1 MNETMTTIY
10 QRRAVRKYKALSV
23 SPDIIEQILDAGRMA
38 PSAINMQPWKFY
50 VLTNKETIKTFGG
63 AIKQGMVKGFL
74 KTGFRQI
81 VTNIIG
87 TLHMGHKT
95 DFVKQDDMVFHGAP
109 VVIFIASSKSNEWA
123 PVDVGMCAQNMMLAA
138 KSLGLDT
145 CPIGMARYIEYTET
159 YERLHIPHRE
169 HVNLAII
176 LGYGDETPEVHERI
190 KENVTYIDGL

>member
-1 MNETMTTIY
+1 MNETLNTIY
-10 QRRAVRKYKALSV
+10 QRRAVRKFKEQAV
-23 SPDIIEQILDAGRMA
+23 AKEIIEQVIAAGRMA

-63 AIKQGMVKGFL
+63 AIKHGMVKGFL
-74 KTGFRQI
+74 KSGIKQI
-81 VTNIIG
+81 ITNIIG

-95 DFVKQDDMVFHGAP
+95 DFVQQDDMVFHGAP

-123 PVDVGMCAQNMMLAA
+123 PIDVGMCAQNMMLAA

-145 CPIGMARYIEYTET
+145 CPIGMARYIEYTDT
-159 YERLHIPHRE
+159 YEQLRIPMGE

-190 KENVTYIDGL
+190 TTNVTYID